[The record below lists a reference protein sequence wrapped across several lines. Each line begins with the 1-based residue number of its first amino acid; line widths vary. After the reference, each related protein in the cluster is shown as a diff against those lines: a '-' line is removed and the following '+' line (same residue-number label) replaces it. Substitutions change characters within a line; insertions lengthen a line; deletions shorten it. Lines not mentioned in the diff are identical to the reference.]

1 MIAFAAFLFF
11 AVPSGTLQAPSG
23 FDLFQRALVIER
35 LEGKLDEA
43 LELYER
49 ILREFPEESGLRVRV
64 LVELGRC
71 YELKRREAEAV
82 RAYEQVVLNHGEF
95 EAQVEIARRRLAELR
110 KRARPTAS
118 AAKLA
123 RQIWSGPD
131 VDTEGAPSPDGR
143 YLSYVDWD
151 TGNLAVYE
159 IASGQR
165 RPLSQKKTY
174 DESPEFAL
182 NSVVSPT
189 GKEIAYT
196 WLSQDLG
203 YELRVVGSD
212 GSGARTLH
220 RNQKTEYIHPQDWS
234 RDGENILA
242 LVYRSDGSRAVNLLS
257 VADGS
262 ARELKRLEDDSPW
275 KMSLSPDGRYVAY
288 DFPQEGGVPERDIA
302 LLATDGSGESV
313 LVEHPAN
320 DTFPL
325 WAPDG
330 KRLLFMSD
338 RTGELGLWIAG
349 VSEGEPKGSPEIL
362 FHDIGR
368 SFPIGITRDG
378 SFYYSLQ
385 TGMRDVYVASLEPE
399 TGKLAFAPEPLTP
412 RFIGSKTDPDWSP
425 DGEFLSYVSE
435 RGRSSPYRGNRVITI
450 RSLSNGKERTLTPD
464 VSYWWT
470 PRWSPDGS
478 FLRIHGQD
486 QDGGE
491 GLYQLDLESERT
503 IPIYRSESGYLYMPV
518 WSSDGKAVYFRRNAE
533 GFHSIVALDL
543 ESGHASELYRVTLS
557 SNIQHLD
564 LSPNDR
570 EIAFVSGEGD
580 GRAILAVSPV
590 AGEPR
595 TILPLP
601 AGTRITTLAWSR
613 DGRYIYLGRIGP
625 EVQEGKAELWR
636 VTARGG
642 SPEPL
647 GVSME
652 GLRALRFHPDGQR
665 IAFAAGEYSEE
676 VWVLENFLPPLKEGA
691 GK

>member
-1 MIAFAAFLFF
+1 M
-11 AVPSGTLQAPSG
+11 LQAPSG

-35 LEGKLDEA
+35 VEGNLDEA
-43 LELYER
+43 VRLYER
-49 ILREFPEESGLRVRV
+49 ILREFPGESELRARV

-71 YELKRREAEAV
+71 YELKGREVEAV
-82 RAYEQVVLNHGEF
+82 RAYEEVVRNHRDF

-123 RQIWSGPD
+123 RQVWSGPE

-159 IASGQR
+159 IPSGRR

-174 DESPEFAL
+174 DESPEYAL
-182 NSVVSPT
+182 NSVVSPK

-196 WLSQDLG
+196 WLNRDLQF
-203 YELRVVGSD
+203 ELRVVGID

-220 RNQKTEYIHPQDWS
+220 RNQKTEYIHPHDWS
-234 RDGENILA
+234 RDGEHILA
-242 LVYRSDGSRAVNLLS
+242 LVYRSDGSRAISLLS

-288 DFPQEGGVPERDIA
+288 DFPQEGGASERDIA
-302 LLATDGSGESV
+302 LLVTDGSGESV

-320 DTFPL
+320 DNFPF

-338 RTGELGLWIAG
+338 RTGELGLWIAEM
-349 VSEGEPKGSPEIL
+349 SDGEPKGSPEIL

-378 SFYYSLQ
+378 SLYYSLQ
-385 TGMRDVYVASLEPE
+385 AGITDVHIASLDPQ
-399 TGKLAFAPEPLTP
+399 TGKLASAPEPVTP
-412 RFIGSKTDPDWSP
+412 RFIGSKSDPDWSP
-425 DGEFLSYVSE
+425 DGESVSYVSE
-435 RGRSSPYRGNRVITI
+435 RGRFSPYRGNRVIAI
-450 RSLSNGKERTLTPD
+450 RSLSNGKERSLTPE

-486 QDGGE
+486 REGGE
-491 GLYQLDLESERT
+491 GLYQIDLASGT
-503 IPIYRSESGYLYMPV
+503 TVSVYQAKSGYLYMPA
-518 WSSDGKAVYFRRNAE
+518 WSSDGKAAYFRLNAG

-543 ESGHASELYRVTLS
+543 ESGGERELYRLSLS

-564 LSPNDR
+564 LSPDDR
-570 EIAFVSGEGD
+570 EVAFVSGEGE
-580 GRAILAVSPV
+580 GRAILAVSV
-590 AGEPR
+590 LAGEAR
-595 TILPLP
+595 TILRVS
-601 AGTRITTLAWSR
+601 AGIEITTLVWSR
-613 DGRYIYLGRIGP
+613 DGRYLYFGRTPPQGSGAR
-625 EVQEGKAELWR
+625 VELFR
-636 VTARGG
+636 VPAKGG
-642 SPEPL
+642 SPEPVGL
-647 GVSME
+647 SMD
-652 GLRALRFHPDGQR
+652 GLRALRFHPDGR
-665 IAFAAGEYSEE
+665 RFAFVAGEYGEE
-676 VWVLENFLPPLKEGA
+676 VWVLENFLPPLEREEEE
-691 GK
+691 

>member
-1 MIAFAAFLFF
+1 MIAFAVIPFITA
-11 AVPSGTLQAPSG
+11 AGALQAPSG
-23 FDLFQRALVIER
+23 FDLFQQALVIER

-43 LELYER
+43 VGLYER
-49 ILREFPEESGLRVRV
+49 ILSEFPDDGGLRARV

-82 RAYEQVVLNHGEF
+82 RVYEQVVGSHGEM
-95 EAQVEIARRRLAELR
+95 EAQVEIARRRLTELQ
-110 KRARPTAS
+110 KRVRPTAS

-143 YLSYVDWD
+143 YLSYVDWE

-159 IASGQR
+159 IASGKR
-165 RPLSQKKTY
+165 RPLSHKKTY

-182 NSVVSPT
+182 NSVVSPSAL
-189 GKEIAYT
+189 EIAYT
-196 WLSQDLG
+196 WLNRDLE
-203 YELRVVGSD
+203 YELRVVGID
-212 GSGARTLH
+212 GSGARLVH

-234 RDGENILA
+234 RDGEHILA
-242 LVYRSDGSRAVNLLS
+242 LVYRSDRSRAVSLLS

-288 DFPQEGGVPERDIA
+288 DVPQEEGVPERDIA

-368 SFPIGITRDG
+368 SFPIGITREG
-378 SFYYSLQ
+378 SLYYSLQ
-385 TGMRDVYVASLEPE
+385 TGISDVYIAALEPE
-399 TGKLAFAPEPLTP
+399 TGKLVAGPEPLTP
-412 RFIGSKTDPDWSP
+412 RFIGSKNDPHWSP
-425 DGEFLSYVSE
+425 DGESLSYVSE

-470 PRWSPDGS
+470 PRWSPDES

-486 QDGGE
+486 QDAGE
-491 GLYQLDLESERT
+491 GLYQLDLESGRT
-503 IPIYRSESGYLYMPV
+503 IPIYRSKSGYLYMPA
-518 WSSDGKAVYFRRNAE
+518 WSSDDKAVYFRRNAE

-543 ESGHASELYRVTLS
+543 ESGAEREIYRVELS

-564 LSPNDR
+564 LSADDR

-580 GRAILAVSPV
+580 GRAILALSPLG
-590 AGEPR
+590 GEPR

-601 AGTRITTLAWSR
+601 AGVRITTLAWSR
-613 DGRYIYLGRIGP
+613 DGRDIYFGRSSP
-625 EVQEGKAELWR
+625 EVSDGKAELWR
-636 VTARGG
+636 VRAKGG
-642 SPEPL
+642 APEPL
-647 GVSME
+647 GLSME
-652 GLRALRFHPDGQR
+652 GLRDLRFHPDGQR

-676 VWVLENFLPPLKEGA
+676 VWVLENFLPTLEEGA